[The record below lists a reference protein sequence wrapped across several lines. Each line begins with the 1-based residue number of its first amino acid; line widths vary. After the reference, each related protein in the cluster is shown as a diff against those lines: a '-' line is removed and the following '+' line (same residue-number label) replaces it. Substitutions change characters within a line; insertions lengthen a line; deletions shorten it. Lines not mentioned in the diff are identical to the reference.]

1 LAIEIRNGQKI
12 FPMHPAKRIR
22 DLPTN
27 NMLLATCSKEFC
39 VARENHHVVDNTVNR
54 LAQIA
59 VSVANSSPSP
69 LRDARVAGS
78 RAPIASLVVPYF
90 STGKSKP
97 FANLVQSGLGS
108 QSDGIEQELY
118 QVRAVACSAVETRQF
133 SACGATG

>member
-1 LAIEIRNGQKI
+1 MQQGILRRARKPPRRRQYCK
-12 FPMHPAKRIR
+12 PARPDR
-22 DLPTN
+22 CP
-27 NMLLATCSKEFC
+27 
-39 VARENHHVVDNTVNR
+39 
-54 LAQIA
+54 
-59 VSVANSSPSP
+59 VANSSPSP